1 MRSNFLTIVNEI
13 KIYGSHICI
22 LKQKNMSNI
31 IQMLQR
37 IAPLSE
43 EDCKRFMEI
52 TTISKLN
59 KGDYWI
65 ESEKMTTKVSFLEE
79 GYLRKFYVKDGNEIT
94 DFFYFKNDFCA
105 DLPSIFGRSLP
116 HASIVAMEET
126 TLTEFSYN
134 DFNELCKTALALE
147 HLNRV
152 IAQFTF
158 LRFHNRTVS
167 FIFKTPKER
176 YEELLINE
184 PKVLQNVAQ
193 DHIASYIGISTEYL
207 VSLRAGN

>member
-1 MRSNFLTIVNEI
+1 MHSKT
-13 KIYGSHICI
+13 
-22 LKQKNMSNI
+22 KNMSNI

-37 IAPLSE
+37 IAPLSQ

-52 TTISKLN
+52 TTVSKLN
-59 KGDYWI
+59 KGDLWI
-65 ESEKMTTKVSFLEE
+65 ESGKMTNKVSFLEE
-79 GYLRKFYVKDGNEIT
+79 GYLRKFYVKEGNEIT

-105 DLPSIFGRSLP
+105 DLPSIFGRTLP

-126 TLTEFSYN
+126 TLTEFFYS
-134 DFNELCKTALALE
+134 DFNELCKTAPALE

-176 YEELLINE
+176 YEELLVSE
-184 PKVLQNVAQ
+184 PKVLQNATQ
-193 DHIASYIGISTEYL
+193 DHIASYIGISPEYL
-207 VSLRAGN
+207 NGLSAGN

>member
-1 MRSNFLTIVNEI
+1 VFQLLNKCERNQHLTEPHLYS
-13 KIYGSHICI
+13 KT
-22 LKQKNMSNI
+22 KNMSNI

-37 IAPLSE
+37 IAPLSQ

-52 TTISKLN
+52 TTTSKLN

-65 ESEKMTTKVSFLEE
+65 ESGKMANNVSFLEE
-79 GYLRKFYVKDGNEIT
+79 GYLRKFYLKDGNEVT

-105 DLPSIFGRSLP
+105 DLPSIFGHSLP

-126 TLTEFSYN
+126 TLTEFAYN
-134 DFNELCKTALALE
+134 DFNELCKTAPALE
-147 HLNRV
+147 HLNRI

-167 FIFKTPKER
+167 FIFKTPQER
-176 YEELLINE
+176 YEDLLVSE

-193 DHIASYIGISTEYL
+193 NHIASYIGISVEYL
-207 VSLRAGN
+207 TSLRKGN